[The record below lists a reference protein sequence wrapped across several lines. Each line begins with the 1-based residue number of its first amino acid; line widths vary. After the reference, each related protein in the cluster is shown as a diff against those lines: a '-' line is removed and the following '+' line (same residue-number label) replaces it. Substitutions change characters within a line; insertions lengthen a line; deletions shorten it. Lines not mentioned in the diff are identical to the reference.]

1 MSIGSGA
8 CRSVPT
14 DPMHSPEEVSI
25 ASGPLSARFRPAWGG
40 RMTHLSHARLGQ
52 ILVPTQEARFE
63 PYQWPR
69 AGAYPLFPYH
79 NRLYDASFIH
89 GGVQHHLRA
98 HPALAPDAI
107 HGPAHRRPWS
117 VAAHADDRLTLQLDY
132 QADEE
137 WPFSFLAEQH
147 FRLEANRLVVEL
159 AITNRSDIAA
169 PVGLGWHP
177 YIAAP
182 VSSHAET
189 DARLEYP
196 LAPLNVP
203 TVDPPQRRSNPAIPS
218 ATGYTLHF
226 SDWSLARVTLAGGEV
241 LLEAD
246 PVFSHLAVHR
256 MENYLCIEPVSMA
269 AGVLSMPEAERQ
281 GRGLKILP
289 PGGRLAGRITMS
301 IMD

>member
-1 MSIGSGA
+1 
-8 CRSVPT
+8 
-14 DPMHSPEEVSI
+14 MHSPEEVSI

-52 ILVPTQEARFE
+52 ILVPTQEDRFE

-89 GGVQHHLRA
+89 GGVQNHLRA

-107 HGPAHRRPWS
+107 HGPAHRRLWN
-117 VAAHADDRLTLQLDY
+117 VAAHADDRLTLRLDY

-147 FRLEANRLVVEL
+147 FQLEANRLIVEL

-196 LAPLNVP
+196 LDPLNVP

-226 SDWSLARVTLAGGEV
+226 SDWSLARVMLAGGEL

-256 MENYLCIEPVSMA
+256 MENYLCLEPVSMA

-301 IMD
+301 IVD